1 VGGNAAVMSD
11 FSIPGVTDKY
21 NTQKVIDALM
31 AAKRE
36 PLTRMQKGLETD
48 QQKKTVWQDM
58 TRKLTGLRD
67 IARTLY
73 GFQNPFND
81 RVATSSNEAALTAT
95 ATRQAAEEKKQIV
108 VKQVAT
114 ADRFLSR
121 SLPLDFRVD
130 PGSYTFKVGDKSV
143 TLSWK
148 GGTLKAFADA
158 LNARGGTLLSASVV
172 NDTTTS
178 QVLLIEGKLTGS
190 TNRLSFQDSAVDLGV
205 KSGMLDRS
213 PNASRQITLDRGS
226 ISAWTAPLAPGAIQV
241 RDGTLVV
248 SPGQEMKIPLSP
260 ALALNPNM
268 VMELSVKV
276 EKLPETPYVPP
287 APPPG
292 PSVPP
297 TGGMDYSGIHID
309 SNPSRT
315 PLPEWQP
322 PAPPQAVT
330 DLKALFAESGGSVIP
345 LPEVPDTADFQKI
358 QVPIGQ
364 LASTLDSL
372 DIRNRNTGRAFDIRD
387 ISIFDKTQRGDYV
400 PSHPLAQAGDALVE
414 MDGIQVKRAT
424 NVIDDLL
431 PGVTLTLKAP
441 TSSPVELSIAH
452 DSEGIKKQ
460 VLNLVGSYNGVITD
474 IDVLT
479 RKDDAVISDATYLT
493 DDERKKAQANLG
505 LFTGDITL
513 QQLKGS
519 MQNVMMNPYP
529 TSAGRVMN
537 LLAQAGIST
546 DSRAPGSATID
557 RTRLRGYL
565 EVDEA
570 RLDAAIQSYPEALK
584 ELFGADTT
592 GNLVVNSGAAFQ
604 LDRLL
609 QPYVQIGGILP
620 QRVSTLDSQIAMSNR
635 EISDYKLKLD
645 DYQAELKRKYAQMGS
660 ALDSLKQSSDSIQ
673 NFNKQNQ
680 GGQ

>member
-1 VGGNAAVMSD
+1 MGGTAAVMSD

-21 NTQKVIDALM
+21 NTQKVVDALM

-36 PLTRMQKGLETD
+36 PLTRMQKELDAD

-58 TRKLTGLRD
+58 NRKLTGLRD

-81 RVATSSNEAALTAT
+81 RVASSSNEGALTAT
-95 ATRQAAEEKKQIV
+95 ATRQAAEEKKQIT

-121 SLPLDFRVD
+121 SLPLDYRVD
-130 PGSYTFKVGDKSV
+130 AGTYTFKVGDKSV

-148 GGTLKAFADA
+148 GGTLKAFAEA
-158 LNARGGTLLSASVV
+158 LNARGGALLGASVV
-172 NDTTTS
+172 ADTTTT
-178 QVLLIEGKLTGS
+178 QVLLIEGKVTGS
-190 TNRLSFQDSAVDLGV
+190 TNRLSFQDAAVDLGART
-205 KSGMLDRS
+205 GMLDRS
-213 PNASRQITLDRGS
+213 PTASRQLTLDRGS
-226 ISAWTAPLAPGAIQV
+226 ITAWTAPLPQGGVQV

-248 SPGQEMKIPLSP
+248 SPGQEMKIPISP
-260 ALALNPNM
+260 SVALNPNM

-287 APPPG
+287 AAPPG

-297 TGGMDYSGIHID
+297 TGGMDYSGIHIE

-322 PAPPQAVT
+322 PQPPQAVT
-330 DLKALFAESGGSVIP
+330 DLKALFAESGGTVVP
-345 LPEVPDTADFQKI
+345 LPELPDAADFQKI
-358 QVPIGQ
+358 QVPVGQ

-372 DIRNRNTGRAFDIRD
+372 DVRNRNTGRVIHIRD
-387 ISIFDKTQRGDYV
+387 ISIFDKTARGDYV

-414 MDGIQVKRAT
+414 MDGIQVKRGT

-441 TSSPVELSIAH
+441 TSSPVELSISH
-452 DSEGIKKQ
+452 DAEGIKKQ
-460 VLNLVGSYNGVITD
+460 VLNLVGSYNGIITD

-479 RKDDAVISDATYLT
+479 RRDDTIISDATYLT

-505 LFTGDITL
+505 LFTGDLTL

-529 TSAGRVMN
+529 TSAGRAMN

-546 DSRAPGSATID
+546 DSRAPGSAAID

-565 EVDEA
+565 EVDEP
-570 RLDAAIQSYPEALK
+570 RLDAAIQHYPEALK

-592 GNLVVNSGAAFQ
+592 GSLVVNSGAAFQ

-609 QPYVQIGGILP
+609 QPYVQVGGILP
-620 QRVSTLDSQIAMSNR
+620 QRVSTLDSQIALSNR
-635 EISDYKLKLD
+635 EISDYKLKLN

-673 NFNKQNQ
+673 NFNKQS
-680 GGQ
+680 GTGQ

>member
-1 VGGNAAVMSD
+1 MSD
-11 FSIPGVTDKY
+11 LSVPGVTDKY
-21 NTQKVIDALM
+21 NTQKIIDALM

-36 PLTRMQKGLETD
+36 PLTRMQKELATD
-48 QQKKTVWQDM
+48 QQKRTVWQEV

-81 RVATSSNEAALTAT
+81 RVATSSNESSLVAT
-95 ATRQAAEEKKQIV
+95 ANRQAAEEKKQIV
-108 VKQVAT
+108 IKQVAT

-121 SLPLDFRVD
+121 SLPRDFAVEA
-130 PGSYTFKVGDKSV
+130 GQYTFKVGDKSV
-143 TLSWK
+143 SLSWK
-148 GGTLKAFADA
+148 GGSLKAFAEA
-158 LNARGGTLLSASVV
+158 LNAKGGSLLSASVV
-172 NDTTTS
+172 NDTTSS
-178 QVLLIEGKLTGS
+178 QVLLIEAKPTGS
-190 TNRLSFQDSAVDLGV
+190 TNRLAFQDAAVDLGV
-205 KSGMLDRS
+205 KAGMLERS
-213 PNASRQITLDRGS
+213 ASGARQLTLDRGS
-226 ISAWTAPLAPGAIQV
+226 VAAWAAPLPPGGVQV

-248 SPGQEMKIPLSP
+248 GPGQEMKIPVSP
-260 ALALNPNM
+260 SMALNKNM

-276 EKLPETPYVPP
+276 EKLPETAYAAPT
-287 APPPG
+287 PPPG
-292 PSVPP
+292 PTVPP
-297 TGGMDYSGIHID
+297 TGGMDYQGIHIE

-322 PAPPQAVT
+322 PKPPETVT
-330 DLKALFAESGGSVIP
+330 DMKALFAESGGTVIP
-345 LPEVPDTADFQKI
+345 LPDIPDTAEFQKI
-358 QVPIGQ
+358 QVPIGE
-364 LASTLDSL
+364 LASTLDSI
-372 DIRNRNTGRAFDIRD
+372 DVRNRNTYRTIDIKD

-400 PSHPLAQAGDALVE
+400 PTHALSQAGDALVE
-414 MDGIQVKRAT
+414 MDGIVVKRGT

-441 TSSPVELSIAH
+441 SSSPLELSIAH
-452 DSEGIKKQ
+452 DAEGIKKQ
-460 VLNLVGSYNGVITD
+460 VINLVGAYNGIITD

-479 RKDDAVISDATYLT
+479 RKDETVISDATYLS
-493 DDERKKAQANLG
+493 DEERTKARANLG
-505 LFTGDITL
+505 LFTGDLTL

-529 TSAGRVMN
+529 TSAGRELN

-546 DSRAPGSATID
+546 DTRAPGSATID

-565 EVDEA
+565 EVDETK
-570 RLDAAIQSYPEALK
+570 LTAAIAKYPEALK

-592 GNLVVNSGAAFQ
+592 GSLVVNSGAAYQ
-604 LDRLL
+604 LDTLL
-609 QPYVQIGGILP
+609 RPYVQVGGILP
-620 QRVSTLDSQIAMSNR
+620 QRVTTLDSQIALSNR
-635 EISDYKLKLD
+635 EISDYKLKLN

-680 GGQ
+680 TP

>member
-1 VGGNAAVMSD
+1 MSD
-11 FSIPGVTDKY
+11 LSVPGVTDKY
-21 NTQKVIDALM
+21 NTQKIIDALM

-36 PLTRMQKGLETD
+36 PLTRMQKELATD
-48 QQKKTVWQDM
+48 QQKRTVWQEV

-81 RVATSSNEAALTAT
+81 RVATSSNESSLVAT
-95 ATRQAAEEKKQIV
+95 ANRQAAEEKKQIV
-108 VKQVAT
+108 IKQVAT

-121 SLPLDFRVD
+121 SLPRDFAVEA
-130 PGSYTFKVGDKSV
+130 GQYTFKVGDKSV
-143 TLSWK
+143 SLSWK
-148 GGTLKAFADA
+148 GGSLKAFAEA
-158 LNARGGTLLSASVV
+158 LNAKGGSLLSASVV
-172 NDTTTS
+172 NDTTSS
-178 QVLLIEGKLTGS
+178 QVLLIEAKPTGS
-190 TNRLSFQDSAVDLGV
+190 TNRLAFQDAAVDLGV
-205 KSGMLDRS
+205 KAGMLERS
-213 PNASRQITLDRGS
+213 ASGARQLTLDRGS
-226 ISAWTAPLAPGAIQV
+226 VAAWAAPLPPGGVQV

-248 SPGQEMKIPLSP
+248 GPGQEMKIPVSP
-260 ALALNPNM
+260 SMALNKNM

-276 EKLPETPYVPP
+276 EKLPETAYAAPT
-287 APPPG
+287 PPPG
-292 PSVPP
+292 PTVPP
-297 TGGMDYSGIHID
+297 TGGMDYQGIHIE

-322 PAPPQAVT
+322 PKPPETVT
-330 DLKALFAESGGSVIP
+330 DMKALFAESGGTVIP
-345 LPEVPDTADFQKI
+345 LPDIPDTAEFQKI
-358 QVPIGQ
+358 QVPIGE
-364 LASTLDSL
+364 LASTLDS
-372 DIRNRNTGRAFDIRD
+372 INVRNRNTYRTIDIKD

-400 PSHPLAQAGDALVE
+400 PTHALSQAGDALVE
-414 MDGIQVKRAT
+414 MDGIVVKRGT

-441 TSSPVELSIAH
+441 SSSPLELSITH
-452 DSEGIKKQ
+452 DAEGIKKQ
-460 VLNLVGSYNGVITD
+460 VINLVGAYNGIITD

-479 RKDDAVISDATYLT
+479 RKDETVISDATYLS
-493 DDERKKAQANLG
+493 DEERTKARANLG
-505 LFTGDITL
+505 LFTGDLTL

-529 TSAGRVMN
+529 TSAGRELN

-546 DSRAPGSATID
+546 DTRAPGSATID

-565 EVDEA
+565 EVDETK
-570 RLDAAIQSYPEALK
+570 LTAAIAKYPEALK

-592 GNLVVNSGAAFQ
+592 GSLVVNSGAAYQ
-604 LDRLL
+604 LDTLL
-609 QPYVQIGGILP
+609 RPYVQVGGILP
-620 QRVSTLDSQIAMSNR
+620 QRVTTLDSQIALSNR
-635 EISDYKLKLD
+635 EISDYKLKLN

-680 GGQ
+680 TP

>member
-1 VGGNAAVMSD
+1 MSD

-21 NTQKVIDALM
+21 NTQKIIDALM

-36 PLTRMQKGLETD
+36 PLTRMQKELD
-48 QQKKTVWQDM
+48 ADKQRKTVWQDM
-58 TRKLTGLRD
+58 NRKLTGLRD
-67 IARTLY
+67 VARTLY

-81 RVATSSNEAALTAT
+81 RVATSSNEGALTAT

-121 SLPLDFRVD
+121 SLPLDFTVD
-130 PGSYTFKVGDKSV
+130 PGTYTFKVGDKSLS
-143 TLSWK
+143 LSWK
-148 GGTLKAFADA
+148 GGSLKAFAQA
-158 LNARGGTLLSASVV
+158 LNAKGGALLSASVV
-172 NDTTTS
+172 NDTTST
-178 QVLLIEGKLTGS
+178 QVLLIEGKPTGAA
-190 TNRLSFQDSAVDLGV
+190 NRMSFQDAAVDLGV
-205 KSGMLDRS
+205 KAGILERSASG
-213 PNASRQITLDRGS
+213 SRQLTLDRGS
-226 ISAWTAPLAPGAIQV
+226 IAAWTAPLPQGGVQV

-248 SPGQEMKIPLSP
+248 APGQELKIPLTPSM
-260 ALALNPNM
+260 ALNKNM

-276 EKLPETPYVPP
+276 EKLPETAYVPP
-287 APPPG
+287 AAPPG
-292 PSVPP
+292 PAVPP

-315 PLPEWQP
+315 PLPEWQ
-322 PAPPQAVT
+322 APPPPQTVT
-330 DLKALFAESGGSVIP
+330 DMKALFAESGGTVIP
-345 LPEVPDTADFQKI
+345 LPDVPDTADFQKI
-358 QVPIGQ
+358 QVPIGEI
-364 LASTLDSL
+364 ASTLDSL
-372 DIRNRNTGRAFDIRD
+372 DVRNRNTYRVLDIKD
-387 ISIFDKTQRGDYV
+387 ISVFDKTQRGDYT
-400 PSHPLAQAGDALVE
+400 PSHPLSQAGDALVE
-414 MDGIQVKRAT
+414 MDGIQVRRGT
-424 NVIDDLL
+424 NTIDDLL

-441 TSSPVELSIAH
+441 SSSPVDLSITH
-452 DSEGIKKQ
+452 DAEGIKKQ
-460 VLNLVGSYNGVITD
+460 ILNLVGAYNGIITD

-479 RKDDAVISDATYLT
+479 RKDDTVISDATYLT

-529 TSAGRVMN
+529 TSAGRAMD

-565 EVDEA
+565 EVDES
-570 RLDAAIQSYPEALK
+570 RLDAAIQNYPEALK

-592 GNLVVNSGAAFQ
+592 GALVVNSGAAFQ

-609 QPYVQIGGILP
+609 QPYVQLGGILP
-620 QRVSTLDSQIAMSNR
+620 QRVSTLDTQIASSNR
-635 EISDYKLKLD
+635 DIADYKLKLD
-645 DYQAELKRKYAQMGS
+645 DYQSELKRKYAQMGS

-673 NFNKQNQ
+673 NFNRQNST
-680 GGQ
+680 GQ